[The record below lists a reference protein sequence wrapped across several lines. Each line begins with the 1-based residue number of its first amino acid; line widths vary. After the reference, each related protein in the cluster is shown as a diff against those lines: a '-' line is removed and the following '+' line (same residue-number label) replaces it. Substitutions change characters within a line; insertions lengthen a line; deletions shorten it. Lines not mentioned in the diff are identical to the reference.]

1 MFTSF
6 VAGNWAPHCS
16 HYFISH
22 AGNSFA
28 DMLIFTSIL
37 INFWRSQKPH
47 PVIIENRGAL
57 RTKHMKITE
66 FTDACMTGETPSIIL
81 KTSVNVPIFNLYFL
95 L

>member
-1 MFTSF
+1 MFASF

-37 INFWRSQKPH
+37 INFGYHKNPTQ
-47 PVIIENRGAL
+47 
-57 RTKHMKITE
+57 
-66 FTDACMTGETPSIIL
+66 
-81 KTSVNVPIFNLYFL
+81 
-95 L
+95 